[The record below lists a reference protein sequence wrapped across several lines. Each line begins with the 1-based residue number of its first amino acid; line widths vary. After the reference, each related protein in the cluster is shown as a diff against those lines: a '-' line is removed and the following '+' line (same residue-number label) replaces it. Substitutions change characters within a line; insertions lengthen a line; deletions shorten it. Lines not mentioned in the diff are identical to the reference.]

1 MQPSDQEIL
10 NRYMYVADI
19 LNDLFIYDIGV
30 TISDVEN
37 IIYYKP
43 SRTINVGAQAG
54 EPLRPEF
61 MLYKAIHQRQRVVK
75 NVDASVRGVP
85 FLCYCNPI
93 YNEQREIIGA
103 ISIHESTSRQDA
115 LKDMAVHMHGSLHTL
130 LSSAQEITAQT
141 EEIATVCKNLT
152 QVAAASE
159 QRADDS
165 TQVLSLIQ
173 GIASQINL
181 LGLNAAIEAAR
192 VGEQGRGFGVVA
204 TEIRKLSSSSADSI
218 KQINHIIQ
226 TLQQDSHTT
235 CRHIQQIDQVVAQVA
250 TAITDVTAEIQAT
263 GIMAANLDKMAEDLS
278 KDLSV

>member
-1 MQPSDQEIL
+1 MQQSDQDIL
-10 NRYMYVADI
+10 KQYMYVADI

-30 TISDVEN
+30 TISDVDN

-43 SRTINVGAQAG
+43 SRTINVGAKAG

-103 ISIHESTSRQDA
+103 ISIHESTGRQDA

-141 EEIATVCKNLT
+141 EEIASVCKNLT

-235 CRHIQQIDQVVAQVA
+235 YRHIQQIDQVVAQVA
-250 TAITDVTAEIQAT
+250 TAITDVTEEIQAT
-263 GIMAANLDKMAEDLS
+263 GIMAAELDKMAEDLS
-278 KDLSV
+278 KDLVV